1 MRYLWSMVAFIFVS
15 LVWNSSLF
23 LDLYING
30 DKIYFYKLD
39 HIMNTDTVYYIM
51 MWIGTVVI
59 LTFGHFVSLMM
70 SRIDK
75 NLDKAL
81 EENVIDE
88 KVNGNK
94 VSWKVMGNI
103 LDHF

>member
-1 MRYLWSMVAFIFVS
+1 MCYLWSMVAFIFVS

-39 HIMNTDTVYYIM
+39 HIMDTDTVYYIM
-51 MWIGTVVI
+51 MGIGTVVI
-59 LTFGHFVSLMM
+59 LTFGHFLSLMM
-70 SRIDK
+70 SRIEK
-75 NLDKAL
+75 NLDAAL
-81 EENVIDE
+81 KENIME
-88 KVNGNK
+88 KEINSNK